1 MHKDLSEIRAALSAR
16 EEANISH
23 YALIGFV
30 FGIVAAIAIELL
42 TSFLVYVL

>member
-1 MHKDLSEIRAALSAR
+1 MHKDLSEIRAALVER
-16 EEANISH
+16 EGVNILRH
-23 YALIGFV
+23 ALIGFV